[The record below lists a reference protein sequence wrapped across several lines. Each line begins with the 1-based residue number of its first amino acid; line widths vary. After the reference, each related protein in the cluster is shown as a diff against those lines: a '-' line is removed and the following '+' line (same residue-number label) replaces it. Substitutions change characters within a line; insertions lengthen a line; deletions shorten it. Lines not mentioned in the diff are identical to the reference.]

1 MSTIGSKREATELSK
16 STLFRKYAKTTRA
29 DIDPYKKLKP
39 SEFKRSDHYFNLD
52 EYPKII
58 ELNNMADNTAQVH
71 STVDMVCLC
80 MYMYAYVYIYICIY
94 IDLYRNVELNY
105 MYLQMRAEI

>member
-16 STLFRKYAKTTRA
+16 STLFRKYAKTART

-39 SEFKRSDHYFNLD
+39 SEFKYSEHYFNLD

-71 STVDMVCLC
+71 STVDMVGW
-80 MYMYAYVYIYICIY
+80 IHI
-94 IDLYRNVELNY
+94 
-105 MYLQMRAEI
+105 